1 MKFNAQDYICKFY
14 FMKYDHTGACEYR
27 QRVSANV
34 CLNELKIEIIDLND
48 KVLDTF
54 GYHLDNKL
62 NTLLP
67 LIKWDL
73 FEKNRDKSGWDL
85 PNNCGYRDG
94 WGYEILC
101 MNESGK
107 PLIRNYIDVTFN
119 EKNKP
124 AYEKL
129 LDWIIREYKGKKE
142 LKKYKLLWWY
152 FYKLDLWIAWGL
164 FLVI

>member
-14 FMKYDHTGACEYR
+14 FMKYDRARTSDYR

-34 CLNELKIEIIDLND
+34 CLKELKIEIINSSD
-48 KVLDTF
+48 KVVDVF
-54 GYHLDNKL
+54 GYHLDNKF

-67 LIKWDL
+67 LIRWEL
-73 FEKNRDKSGWDL
+73 FEKTRDISGWDL
-85 PNNCGYRDG
+85 QNNWGYRDG
-94 WGYEILC
+94 WGYEFIC

-107 PLIRNYIDVTFN
+107 PLIRNHIDVTFN

-129 LDWIIREYKGKKE
+129 LDWVIREYAEKEE
-142 LKKYKLLWWY
+142 LKKYKLLW
-152 FYKLDLWIAWGL
+152 
-164 FLVI
+164 